1 MRKINNLVNWKK
13 VMTALVLKKIVE
25 YKKEDS
31 NDSFF
36 FFKKE
41 TKMTK
46 KEKRDLNKLECLS
59 HMFVY
64 ILKLTELFKLVKIKS
79 NEAYLW
85 LLKTILP
92 EEKQNI
98 WRFNWF
104 VLSSLLV
111 LRGWTGNSLKFI
123 ISNLPYLSVL
133 TPKFFYSYTDACSQS
148 CHWWQDAK
156 FKVLKIALFFSE
168 QSEQKVEL

>member
-1 MRKINNLVNWKK
+1 
-13 VMTALVLKKIVE
+13 MTALVLKKIVE

-79 NEAYLW
+79 NEAYL
-85 LLKTILP
+85 
-92 EEKQNI
+92 
-98 WRFNWF
+98 
-104 VLSSLLV
+104 
-111 LRGWTGNSLKFI
+111 
-123 ISNLPYLSVL
+123 
-133 TPKFFYSYTDACSQS
+133 
-148 CHWWQDAK
+148 
-156 FKVLKIALFFSE
+156 
-168 QSEQKVEL
+168 